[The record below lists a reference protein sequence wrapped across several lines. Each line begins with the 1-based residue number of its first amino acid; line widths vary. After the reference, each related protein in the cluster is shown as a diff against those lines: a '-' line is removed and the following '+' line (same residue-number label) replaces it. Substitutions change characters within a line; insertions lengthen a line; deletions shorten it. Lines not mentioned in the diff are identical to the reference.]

1 MRPLATRACGLTHT
15 HSHTHTHTHTHTPG
29 ASAADAKR
37 VREQGR
43 KGPGEPDLARGVS
56 CMRS

>member
-1 MRPLATRACGLTHT
+1 MRPSATRVCGLAHT
-15 HSHTHTHTHTHTPG
+15 HSLSLTHTPG

-43 KGPGEPDLARGVS
+43 KGPSEPDLARGVA
-56 CMRS
+56 CM